1 MSEHTLPERVDPF
14 RLAGNTRPLEGL
26 LEMSCLPR
34 LSAAGI
40 VLAGPARGS
49 LQFARE
55 RGGQVRVFGGV
66 QAELSVQCQRCLG
79 PMTWSVDTAFE
90 GLVLE
95 EGRSIEELPVE
106 VEPIVLEDGLI
117 SVWALVED
125 ELLLA
130 VPSVPMHAVDTCPD
144 QPLKEF
150 SQAEVDDLR
159 KQEDNPFAALG
170 ALKGRL
176 DDDS

>member
-1 MSEHTLPERVDPF
+1 MSETTLPERVDPF

-26 LEMSCLPR
+26 LEASSLPR
-34 LSAAGI
+34 LVAAGI
-40 VLAGPARGS
+40 ALAAPARVS
-49 LQFARE
+49 LRFGRE
-55 RGGQVRVFGGV
+55 HGGQVKVFGSA
-66 QAELSVQCQRCLG
+66 QAELALQCQRCLG
-79 PMTWSVDTAFE
+79 SMTWPVDTTFE
-90 GLVLE
+90 GVVLD

-106 VEPIVLEDGLI
+106 LEPVMLEDGRI

-130 VPSVPMHAVDTCPD
+130 LPTVPMHADDRCPD

-150 SQAEVDDLR
+150 SQAEVETLR

-176 DDDS
+176 DDDG